1 MILKRVDFT
10 IQFSLLLTLLTLFL
24 ITFGDVDGQTYI
36 KSSKLLT
43 DFTFWTNFWL
53 ILSTIFYFKR
63 ENSKIRKSHQI
74 SLFWFPLI
82 FGQNVGSFWSLP
94 TFAILFWSLVITF
107 GEIKNLQTSKN
118 LYSKTQQNQEIIKI

>member
-1 MILKRVDFT
+1 MFQNLQNNLILKRFDFI
-10 IQFSLLLTLLTLFL
+10 IQFLLLLTLLTLFL
-24 ITFGDVDGQTYI
+24 ITFGDVDRQTYI
-36 KSSKLLT
+36 KSSKLLA

-74 SLFWFPLI
+74 SLFWFLLI
-82 FGQNVGSFWSLP
+82 FGQNVGSFWSL
-94 TFAILFWSLVITF
+94 VMTF

-118 LYSKTQQNQEIIKI
+118 LYSKAH